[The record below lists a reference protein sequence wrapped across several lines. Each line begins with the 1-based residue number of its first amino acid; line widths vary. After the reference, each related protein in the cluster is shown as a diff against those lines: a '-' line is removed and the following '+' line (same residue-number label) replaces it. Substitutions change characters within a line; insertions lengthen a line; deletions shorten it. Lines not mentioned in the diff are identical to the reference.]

1 MSDLAITSEIHKLIE
16 ESGFAKNK
24 KLLCPITK
32 IFKMRYPH
40 VDSSKVCFIAG
51 EVLK

>member
-1 MSDLAITSEIHKLIE
+1 MSDIAITSEIHKLIK

-24 KLLCPITK
+24 KLLCPIKK

-40 VDSSKVCFIAG
+40 VDTSKVCLIAG
-51 EVLK
+51 EILK